1 MMGYWYLA
9 VAILSEVVAT
19 SALNESDGFTRLWP
33 SVITV
38 VGYCLAFY
46 FLSLT
51 LRTVPMGIAYAVWA
65 GVGIVLIAL
74 VGGIFFKQIPDAP
87 ALLGMLL
94 IIIGVVLVS
103 VVSRT
108 AGH

>member
-1 MMGYWYLA
+1 MGYWYLV
-9 VAILSEVVAT
+9 VAILSEVIAT
-19 SALNESDGFTRLWP
+19 TALNASQGFTRLWP
-33 SVITV
+33 SLITV

-65 GVGIVLIAL
+65 GAGIVLIAL
-74 VGGIFFKQIPDAP
+74 SGAIFFKQLPDLP
-87 ALLGMLL
+87 AVLGMLL
-94 IIIGVVLVS
+94 IIVGVVLVS
-103 VVSRT
+103 AVSRT

>member
-1 MMGYWYLA
+1 MGYWYLV

-19 SALNESDGFTRLWP
+19 SALNASQGFTRLWP
-33 SVITV
+33 SMVTV
-38 VGYCLAFY
+38 VGYCMAFY

-65 GVGIVLIAL
+65 GAGIVLIAIS
-74 VGGIFFKQIPDAP
+74 GAIFFKQLPDLP
-87 ALLGMLL
+87 AVLGMLF
-94 IIIGVVLVS
+94 IIVGVVLVS
-103 VVSRT
+103 AVSRT

>member
-1 MMGYWYLA
+1 MGYWYLV
-9 VAILSEVVAT
+9 VAILSEVIAT
-19 SALNESDGFTRLWP
+19 SALNASQGFTRLWP
-33 SVITV
+33 SVVTV

-65 GVGIVLIAL
+65 GAGIVLIAL
-74 VGGIFFKQIPDAP
+74 SGAIFFKQLPDLP
-87 ALLGMLL
+87 AVLGMLF
-94 IIIGVVLVS
+94 IVVGVVLVS
-103 VVSRT
+103 AVSRT

>member
-1 MMGYWYLA
+1 MGYWYLV

-19 SALNESDGFTRLWP
+19 SALNASQGLTRLWP
-33 SVITV
+33 SLVTV

-65 GVGIVLIAL
+65 GAGIVLIAL
-74 VGGIFFKQIPDAP
+74 SGAIFFKQLPDLP
-87 ALLGMLL
+87 AVLGMLF
-94 IIIGVVLVS
+94 IIVGVVLVS
-103 VVSRT
+103 AVSRT

>member
-1 MMGYWYLA
+1 MGYWYLV

-19 SALNESDGFTRLWP
+19 SALNASQGFTRLWP
-33 SVITV
+33 SMVTV
-38 VGYCLAFY
+38 MGYCLAFY

-65 GVGIVLIAL
+65 GAGIVLIAIS
-74 VGGIFFKQIPDAP
+74 GAIFFKQLPDLP
-87 ALLGMLL
+87 AVLGMLF
-94 IIIGVVLVS
+94 IIVGVVLVS
-103 VVSRT
+103 AVSRT

>member
-1 MMGYWYLA
+1 MGYWYLE

-19 SALNESDGFTRLWP
+19 SALNASQGFTRLWL
-33 SVITV
+33 SMVTV

-65 GVGIVLIAL
+65 GAGIVLIAIS
-74 VGGIFFKQIPDAP
+74 GAIFFKQLPDLP
-87 ALLGMLL
+87 AVLGMLF
-94 IIIGVVLVS
+94 IIVGVVLVS
-103 VVSRT
+103 AVSRT

>member
-1 MMGYWYLA
+1 MGYWYLV

-19 SALNESDGFTRLWP
+19 SALNTSQGFTRLWP
-33 SVITV
+33 SMVTV

-65 GVGIVLIAL
+65 GAGIVLIAIS
-74 VGGIFFKQIPDAP
+74 GAIFFKQLPDLP
-87 ALLGMLL
+87 AVLGMLF
-94 IIIGVVLVS
+94 IIVGVVLVS
-103 VVSRT
+103 AVSRT

>member
-1 MMGYWYLA
+1 MGYWYLV

-19 SALNESDGFTRLWP
+19 SALNASQGFTRFWP
-33 SVITV
+33 SMVTV

-65 GVGIVLIAL
+65 GAGIVLIAIS
-74 VGGIFFKQIPDAP
+74 GAIFFKQLPDLP
-87 ALLGMLL
+87 AVLGMLF
-94 IIIGVVLVS
+94 IIVGVVLVS
-103 VVSRT
+103 AVSRT

>member
-1 MMGYWYLA
+1 MGYWYLV

-19 SALNESDGFTRLWP
+19 SALNASQGFTRLWP
-33 SVITV
+33 SMVTV

-65 GVGIVLIAL
+65 GAGIVLIAIS
-74 VGGIFFKQIPDAP
+74 GAIFFKQLPNLP
-87 ALLGMLL
+87 AVLGMLF
-94 IIIGVVLVS
+94 IIVGVVLVS
-103 VVSRT
+103 AVSRT

>member
-1 MMGYWYLA
+1 MGYWYLV

-19 SALNESDGFTRLWP
+19 SALNASQGFTRLWP
-33 SVITV
+33 SMVTV

-65 GVGIVLIAL
+65 GAGIVLIAIS
-74 VGGIFFKQIPDAP
+74 GAIFFKQLPDLP
-87 ALLGMLL
+87 AVLGMLL
-94 IIIGVVLVS
+94 IIVGVVLVS
-103 VVSRT
+103 AVSRT

>member
-1 MMGYWYLA
+1 MGYWYLV

-19 SALNESDGFTRLWP
+19 SALNASQGFTRLWP
-33 SVITV
+33 SMVTV

-65 GVGIVLIAL
+65 GAGIVLIAIS
-74 VGGIFFKQIPDAP
+74 GAIFFKQLPDLP
-87 ALLGMLL
+87 AVLGMLF
-94 IIIGVVLVS
+94 IIVGVVLVS
-103 VVSRT
+103 AVSRT

>member
-1 MMGYWYLA
+1 MGYWYLV

-19 SALNESDGFTRLWP
+19 SALNASQGFTRLWP
-33 SVITV
+33 SLVTV

-65 GVGIVLIAL
+65 GAGIVLIAL
-74 VGGIFFKQIPDAP
+74 SGAIFFKQLPDLP
-87 ALLGMLL
+87 AVLGMLF
-94 IIIGVVLVS
+94 IIVGVVLVS
-103 VVSRT
+103 AVSRT

>member
-1 MMGYWYLA
+1 MGYWYLV

-19 SALNESDGFTRLWP
+19 SALNASQGFTRLWP
-33 SVITV
+33 SMVTV

-65 GVGIVLIAL
+65 GAGIVLIAL
-74 VGGIFFKQIPDAP
+74 SGAIFFKQLPDLP
-87 ALLGMLL
+87 AVLGMLF
-94 IIIGVVLVS
+94 IIVGVVLVS
-103 VVSRT
+103 AVSRT

>member
-1 MMGYWYLA
+1 MGYWYLV

-19 SALNESDGFTRLWP
+19 SALNASQGFTRLWP
-33 SVITV
+33 SMVTV

-65 GVGIVLIAL
+65 GAGIVLIGISGA
-74 VGGIFFKQIPDAP
+74 IFFKQLPDLP
-87 ALLGMLL
+87 AVLGMLF
-94 IIIGVVLVS
+94 IIVGVVLVS
-103 VVSRT
+103 AVSRT

>member
-1 MMGYWYLA
+1 MGYWYLV

-19 SALNESDGFTRLWP
+19 SALNASQGVTRLWP
-33 SVITV
+33 SMVTV

-65 GVGIVLIAL
+65 GAGIVLIAIS
-74 VGGIFFKQIPDAP
+74 GAIFFKQLPDLP
-87 ALLGMLL
+87 AVLGMLF
-94 IIIGVVLVS
+94 IIVGVVLVRA
-103 VVSRT
+103 VSRT

>member
-1 MMGYWYLA
+1 MGYWYLV

-19 SALNESDGFTRLWP
+19 SALNASQGFTRLWP
-33 SVITV
+33 SLVTV

-51 LRTVPMGIAYAVWA
+51 LRTVPMGIAYSVWA
-65 GVGIVLIAL
+65 GAGIVLIAL
-74 VGGIFFKQIPDAP
+74 SGAIFFKQLPDLP
-87 ALLGMLL
+87 AVLGMLF
-94 IIIGVVLVS
+94 IIVGVVLVS
-103 VVSRT
+103 AVSRT

>member
-1 MMGYWYLA
+1 MGYWYLV

-19 SALNESDGFTRLWP
+19 SALNASQGFTRLWP
-33 SVITV
+33 SMVTV

-65 GVGIVLIAL
+65 GAGIVLMTISGA
-74 VGGIFFKQIPDAP
+74 IFFKQLPDLP
-87 ALLGMLL
+87 AVLGMLF
-94 IIIGVVLVS
+94 IIVGVVLVS
-103 VVSRT
+103 AVSRT

>member
-1 MMGYWYLA
+1 MGYWYLV

-19 SALNESDGFTRLWP
+19 SALNASQGFTRPWP
-33 SVITV
+33 SVVTV
-38 VGYCLAFY
+38 AGYCLAFY

-65 GVGIVLIAL
+65 GAGIVLIAIS
-74 VGGIFFKQIPDAP
+74 GAIFFKQLPDLP
-87 ALLGMLL
+87 AVLGMLF
-94 IIIGVVLVS
+94 IIVGVVLVS
-103 VVSRT
+103 AVSRT

>member
-1 MMGYWYLA
+1 M
-9 VAILSEVVAT
+9 SAT
-19 SALNESDGFTRLWP
+19 RC
-33 SVITV
+33 SVTV

-65 GVGIVLIAL
+65 GAGIVLIAL
-74 VGGIFFKQIPDAP
+74 SGAIFFKQLPDLP
-87 ALLGMLL
+87 AVLGMLF
-94 IIIGVVLVS
+94 IIVGVVLVS
-103 VVSRT
+103 AVSRT

>member
-1 MMGYWYLA
+1 MGYWYLV

-19 SALNESDGFTRLWP
+19 SALNASQGFTRLWP
-33 SVITV
+33 SMVTV

-65 GVGIVLIAL
+65 GAGIVLIAIS
-74 VGGIFFKQIPDAP
+74 GAIFFKQLPDLP
-87 ALLGMLL
+87 AVLGMLF

-103 VVSRT
+103 AVSRT

>member
-1 MMGYWYLA
+1 M

-19 SALNESDGFTRLWP
+19 SALNASQGFTRLWP
-33 SVITV
+33 SMVTV
-38 VGYCLAFY
+38 MGYCLAFY

-65 GVGIVLIAL
+65 GAGIVLIAIS
-74 VGGIFFKQIPDAP
+74 GAIFFKQLPDLP
-87 ALLGMLL
+87 AVLGMLF
-94 IIIGVVLVS
+94 IIVGVVLVS
-103 VVSRT
+103 AVSRT

>member
-1 MMGYWYLA
+1 MGYWYLV

-19 SALNESDGFTRLWP
+19 SALNASQGFTRLWP
-33 SVITV
+33 SMVTV
-38 VGYCLAFY
+38 VVYCLAFY

-65 GVGIVLIAL
+65 GAGIVLIAIS
-74 VGGIFFKQIPDAP
+74 GAIFFKQLPDLP
-87 ALLGMLL
+87 AVLGMLF
-94 IIIGVVLVS
+94 IIVGVVLVS
-103 VVSRT
+103 AVSRT

>member
-1 MMGYWYLA
+1 MGYCYLV

-19 SALNESDGFTRLWP
+19 SALNASQGFTRLWP
-33 SVITV
+33 SMVTV

-65 GVGIVLIAL
+65 GAGIVLIAIS
-74 VGGIFFKQIPDAP
+74 GAIFFKQLPDLP
-87 ALLGMLL
+87 AVLGMLF
-94 IIIGVVLVS
+94 IIVGVVLVS
-103 VVSRT
+103 AVSRT

>member
-1 MMGYWYLA
+1 MGYWYLV

-19 SALNESDGFTRLWP
+19 SALNASQGFTRLWP
-33 SVITV
+33 AMVTV

-65 GVGIVLIAL
+65 GAGIVLIAIS
-74 VGGIFFKQIPDAP
+74 GAIFFKQLPDLP
-87 ALLGMLL
+87 AVLGMLF
-94 IIIGVVLVS
+94 IIVGVVLVS
-103 VVSRT
+103 AVSRT

>member
-1 MMGYWYLA
+1 MGYWYLV
-9 VAILSEVVAT
+9 VAIFSEVVAT
-19 SALNESDGFTRLWP
+19 SALNASQGFTRLWP
-33 SVITV
+33 SMVTV

-65 GVGIVLIAL
+65 GAGIVLIAIS
-74 VGGIFFKQIPDAP
+74 GAIFFKQLPDLP
-87 ALLGMLL
+87 AVLGMLF
-94 IIIGVVLVS
+94 IIVGVVLVS
-103 VVSRT
+103 AVSRT

>member
-1 MMGYWYLA
+1 MGYWYLV

-19 SALNESDGFTRLWP
+19 SALNASQGFTRLWP
-33 SVITV
+33 SMVTV

-46 FLSLT
+46 FLSMT

-65 GVGIVLIAL
+65 GAGIVLIAIS
-74 VGGIFFKQIPDAP
+74 GAIFFKQLPDLP
-87 ALLGMLL
+87 AVLGMLF
-94 IIIGVVLVS
+94 IIVGVVLVS
-103 VVSRT
+103 AVSRT

>member
-1 MMGYWYLA
+1 MGYWYLV

-19 SALNESDGFTRLWP
+19 SALNASQGFTRLWP
-33 SVITV
+33 SMVTV

-65 GVGIVLIAL
+65 GAGIVLIAIS
-74 VGGIFFKQIPDAP
+74 GAIFFKQLPDLP
-87 ALLGMLL
+87 AVLGMRF
-94 IIIGVVLVS
+94 IIVGVVLVS
-103 VVSRT
+103 AVSRT

>member
-1 MMGYWYLA
+1 MGYWYLV

-19 SALNESDGFTRLWP
+19 SALNASQGFTRLWP
-33 SVITV
+33 SVVTV

-46 FLSLT
+46 FLSQT

-65 GVGIVLIAL
+65 GAGIVLIAL
-74 VGGIFFKQIPDAP
+74 SGAIFFKQLPDLP
-87 ALLGMLL
+87 AVLGMLF
-94 IIIGVVLVS
+94 IIVGVVLVS
-103 VVSRT
+103 AVSRT

>member
-1 MMGYWYLA
+1 M

-19 SALNESDGFTRLWP
+19 SALNASQGFTRLWP
-33 SVITV
+33 SMVTV

-65 GVGIVLIAL
+65 GAGIVLIAIS
-74 VGGIFFKQIPDAP
+74 GAIFFKQLPDLP
-87 ALLGMLL
+87 AVLGMLF
-94 IIIGVVLVS
+94 IIVGVVLVS
-103 VVSRT
+103 AVSRT

>member
-1 MMGYWYLA
+1 MGYWYLV

-19 SALNESDGFTRLWP
+19 SALNASQGFTRLWP
-33 SVITV
+33 SMVTV

-65 GVGIVLIAL
+65 GAGIVLISISGA
-74 VGGIFFKQIPDAP
+74 IFFKQLPDLP
-87 ALLGMLL
+87 AVLGMLF
-94 IIIGVVLVS
+94 IIVGVVLVS
-103 VVSRT
+103 AVSRT